1 MSDISRM
8 GLPIKIAVMSL
19 LLCTVLSSGAHSAE
33 LEYLPVAPW
42 SGRLVL
48 PDASERR
55 ADGGVWIEVEN
66 APASHAKFKGRR
78 AWMTLAPVLRS
89 RFAKAVGDVKFDA
102 ATQRQRSRGDH
113 APVRIEGWSKV
124 SPLESLA
131 GARRADNVRVR
142 LDRVAA
148 TGDAPDSIELAEV
161 PTEICG
167 THVGLVKIL
176 SVTQEG
182 DLRVRHLERATRS
195 FTGREEVLR
204 TTPDISPG
212 IQAVLRD
219 LPSSPLG
226 RDGWYVRGIPGES
239 GFVVE
244 SLEPVSLL
252 AARAGSTRVGET
264 EVRRYIEEEN
274 WAETPARSG
283 QAWSVLVDPQ
293 ARGQA
298 SFSANTGERF
308 LVIHNFGGLA
318 GPDGDS
324 KGLIQVAGGHMA
336 YGIARSVL
344 DPFLGTPRLD
354 VTYIQVYGNNPE
366 SIISTRLAWHQ
377 YMGSLVRGWVYRRAV
392 SDVIVELPLLDRPV
406 DVGDGEIRFLDELAT
421 HLDVVT
427 ALYRIGFGGGNAIV
441 TPHNN
446 CSQDSARG
454 MFETVDVLRTIESPR
469 SSSGRVLEPDLAA
482 VNALSRDIFR
492 WIVPSGAP
500 SAAWNSSGA
509 SGPRRPSTSLAGLFQ
524 SRNTI
529 MPRMHA
535 EGLTSLL
542 LDHGARALYLRSNS
556 VGKFGTL
563 PYPIPPQ
570 LKFPFI
576 IPPAAP

>member
-1 MSDISRM
+1 MNDISMVGR
-8 GLPIKIAVMSL
+8 LIRAA
-19 LLCTVLSSGAHSAE
+19 VLSVVLGGALAGGARSAE
-33 LEYLPVAPW
+33 VEYLPVAPW

-48 PDASERR
+48 PAASERR

-66 APASHAKFKGRR
+66 APASHAGFKGRR
-78 AWMTLAPVLRS
+78 AWMTLTPALRS

-102 ATQRQRSRGDH
+102 GTQRQRARGDH

-131 GARRADNVRVR
+131 GARRVDDVRVR

-148 TGDAPDSIELAEV
+148 ASDAADSIELAEV

-182 DLRVRHLERATRS
+182 DLRVRHLERARRS

-204 TTPDISPG
+204 TTPEISPA
-212 IQAVLRD
+212 IKAVLGD
-219 LPSSPLG
+219 LPGSPLG
-226 RDGWYVRGIPGES
+226 QEGWYVRGVPGES

-252 AARAGSTRVGET
+252 AARAGATRAGEV
-264 EVRRYIEEEN
+264 EIRRYIEEEN
-274 WAETPARSG
+274 WAGTPARSG

-293 ARGQA
+293 GRGQA
-298 SFSANTGERF
+298 FSGRAGERF

-318 GPDGDS
+318 GPGGDS
-324 KGLIQVAGGHMA
+324 KGLVQVAGGHMA
-336 YGIARSVL
+336 YGIARLVP

-377 YMGSLVRGWVYRRAV
+377 YMGSLARGWVYRRAV

-406 DVGDGEIRFLDELAT
+406 DVGDGKIRFLDELAT

-427 ALYRIGFGGGNAIV
+427 ALYRIGFGGGNAII

-454 MFETVDVLRTIESPR
+454 LFETVDVLRTIASPR
-469 SSSGRVLEPDLAA
+469 SSSGRVLDPELAA
-482 VNALSRDIFR
+482 VNALSRNIFR
-492 WIVPSGAP
+492 WIVPSGVP
-500 SAAWNSSGA
+500 SAAWSSGGA
-509 SGPRRPSTSLAGLFQ
+509 SGPRRPTTSLSGLFQ

-535 EGLTSLL
+535 EGMTSLL
-542 LDHGARALYLRSNS
+542 LDHGARALYVRTNS

-570 LKFPFI
+570 LRFPFI